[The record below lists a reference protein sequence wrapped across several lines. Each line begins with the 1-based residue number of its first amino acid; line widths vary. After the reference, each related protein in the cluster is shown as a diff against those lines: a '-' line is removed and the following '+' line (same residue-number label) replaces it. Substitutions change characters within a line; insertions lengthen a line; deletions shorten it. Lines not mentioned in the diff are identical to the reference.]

1 MVFIRLFIQWFSF
14 SFVESYISSA
24 SLKVSDIILLYFGR
38 SSIMYSF
45 ILFKEQIE
53 RALYHGGLTQ
63 DLFARTQ
70 YDMLRRLRS
79 YWIPRFLVH
88 VERDSDLE

>member
-1 MVFIRLFIQWFSF
+1 MELIFS
-14 SFVESYISSA
+14 
-24 SLKVSDIILLYFGR
+24 
-38 SSIMYSF
+38 
-45 ILFKEQIE
+45 LFKEQIE

-70 YDMLRRLRS
+70 YDILRRLRS

-88 VERDSDLE
+88 VERNGDFG